1 MQGPKCTL
9 FWHSKAN
16 PGGIPT
22 SESVFSKTYTS
33 SVWSPQHWVASTI
46 FGVKLV
52 KSSFWIPAL
61 ISSLPAPLNW
71 DQSKVVQFCC
81 KEGLLDLG
89 GATGIVG
96 GTGDAEAGRGSAV
109 PDGLG
114 VVERTADRGSR
125 SAKGSVKWHAKGYLS
140 ASPSQFHYY

>member
-1 MQGPKCTL
+1 MLDPSSDL
-9 FWHSKAN
+9 F
-16 PGGIPT
+16 
-22 SESVFSKTYTS
+22 S
-33 SVWSPQHWVASTI
+33 SC
-46 FGVKLV
+46 
-52 KSSFWIPAL
+52 
-61 ISSLPAPLNW
+61 PLNS

-96 GTGDAEAGRGSAV
+96 GTGDAEAGLGSAV

-125 SAKGSVKWHAKGYLS
+125 SAKGSVNMSSDHE
-140 ASPSQFHYY
+140 

>member
-1 MQGPKCTL
+1 M
-9 FWHSKAN
+9 
-16 PGGIPT
+16 
-22 SESVFSKTYTS
+22 
-33 SVWSPQHWVASTI
+33 
-46 FGVKLV
+46 
-52 KSSFWIPAL
+52 
-61 ISSLPAPLNW
+61 
-71 DQSKVVQFCC
+71 VQFCC

-125 SAKGSVKWHAKGYLS
+125 SAKGSVK
-140 ASPSQFHYY
+140 